1 MKEFTKGEIIRKM
14 LTLPNKLE
22 RVVISERAWQDRFDN
37 CLIFL
42 ENEILNKK
50 DSNGEFFIKYVNLN
64 PRKENKALYFE
75 PLAAIILIA
84 FLSQYEHPFIKQ
96 YGKQTDKKVVED
108 WFSNIEETITQLME
122 EIYVDE
128 SGNPYPNKEFMLI
141 NIISGFAKVAG
152 LEPYLTLSKK
162 VDEHADRVMTK
173 IRSLLVEDKAIL
185 YKEKLEGYLNK
196 IEREIDIIVK
206 RYDNQEKKLFE
217 IDMKIHGNKIS
228 EEKLLELIKLHT
240 DES

>member
-1 MKEFTKGEIIRKM
+1 MREFTKGEIIRKM
-14 LTLPNKLE
+14 LALPKKLE
-22 RVVISERAWQDRFDN
+22 KEVITERAWQNRFDDS
-37 CLIFL
+37 LKFL
-42 ENEILNKK
+42 TNEILNKK
-50 DSNGEFFIKYVNLN
+50 DSNSEFFVKYVNLI
-64 PRKENKALYFE
+64 PRKENKSHYFE